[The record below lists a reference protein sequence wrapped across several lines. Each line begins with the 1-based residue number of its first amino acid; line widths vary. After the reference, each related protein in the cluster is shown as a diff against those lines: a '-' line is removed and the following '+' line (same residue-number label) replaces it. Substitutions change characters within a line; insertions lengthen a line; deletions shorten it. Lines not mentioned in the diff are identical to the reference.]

1 MKYLKRFNEAFG
13 QNEMFDWKVADM
25 KHTPSSRAQLG
36 LDKDSDKDSDE
47 FCQNCDCIPCQCN
60 KDDCKECG
68 CNPENKKI
76 KTAKQNGDKSYSV
89 EYKDETK
96 KTISVSHDDWD
107 DINAKYGTTNE
118 NIFCEC
124 EEGMNEGLDDH
135 FREVRVNSYLKIAR
149 DKYKG
154 KSADEIIDIIDKG
167 NPGLRFMD
175 DKEKE
180 LFRQEWDKEKK
191 GTFKYFMALSNDE
204 LKDYQKNF
212 THHSFENPA
221 EHNPEYVAWKKACEI
236 KKVFTEKK

>member
-13 QNEMFDWKVADM
+13 QNGMFDWKVADM

-47 FCQNCDCIPCQCN
+47 FCQSCDCIPCQCN
-60 KDDCKECG
+60 TDECKECN
-68 CNPENKKI
+68 CNP
-76 KTAKQNGDKSYSV
+76 
-89 EYKDETK
+89 
-96 KTISVSHDDWD
+96 
-107 DINAKYGTTNE
+107 
-118 NIFCEC
+118 CEC
-124 EEGMNEGLDDH
+124 EGMNEGLDDH

-167 NPGLRFMD
+167 NPDLRFMND
-175 DKEKE
+175 QERE
-180 LFRQEWDKEKK
+180 LFRQEWDKENQK
-191 GTFKYFMALSNDE
+191 GTFKYFMTLSNDE

-212 THHSFENPA
+212 THHGFENPA

-236 KKVFTEKK
+236 KKVFVEEKKEDKREPKDNNYSRGIIY